1 MIYPEHYTE
10 YDKLIYEN
18 FRKLKLVEYGNNPKD
33 YELIILNI
41 SCKNFVSNSK
51 GEEYILTDDEKE
63 QMANVWKTYGQPNIN
78 NNMPQ

>member
-1 MIYPEHYTE
+1 M
-10 YDKLIYEN
+10 
-18 FRKLKLVEYGNNPKD
+18 
-33 YELIILNI
+33 IILNI

-78 NNMPQ
+78 NISI

>member
-78 NNMPQ
+78 NISI

>member
-10 YDKLIYEN
+10 YDKLIYDN

-51 GEEYILTDDEKE
+51 GEEYMLKDDEKE
-63 QMANVWKTYGQPNIN
+63 KMANVWKTYGQPNIN
-78 NNMPQ
+78 NISI